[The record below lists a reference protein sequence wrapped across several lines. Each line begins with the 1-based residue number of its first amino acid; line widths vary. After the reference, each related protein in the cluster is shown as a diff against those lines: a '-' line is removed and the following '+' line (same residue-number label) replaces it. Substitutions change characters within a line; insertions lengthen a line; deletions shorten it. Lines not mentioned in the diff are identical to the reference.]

1 MATIRSQM
9 VLNDGISGVLRK
21 INTAL
26 NTTLN
31 AFEQVQRASGR
42 AVDTA
47 QIQAARAA
55 LVQANR
61 EVDEMAEGYRRAAE
75 QEEILNKGLRNGT
88 NAAGGLLGKVKGIV
102 ATLAAGAG
110 IKALL
115 GLSDKLTSTTARLS
129 FLVDDGGSV
138 DELEQKIMA
147 SAQRSRAAYLDTAS
161 AIASMGANAGRA
173 FESNDELIAF
183 MEQVNKQ
190 FVIGGATAEGQSAAM
205 LQLTQ
210 AMAAGALRG
219 EELNS
224 ILENAP
230 GIARAIESYMGVAE
244 GSIKSYA
251 EEGLIT
257 ADVVKNALLSV
268 ADETNAKFESM
279 PMTWAQICTKMQ
291 NTALAAFE
299 PVLTRLNQVAN
310 SAQFNTV
317 IDGAINGLAML
328 ASVATGVLDLL
339 INGASFVV
347 DNWSWISPIVYGLV
361 AAFIAYNA
369 VALITNGINAAMAL
383 AEGVKAAALMMSTG
397 ATFAQTAAQYG
408 LNAALLACPITWIV
422 VLVIALVAAIYA
434 ACSAI
439 AKFTGIA
446 NSGFGVICGGIN
458 VVVQF
463 FVNLGLTIANIA
475 LGIWNALGAC
485 AQNIGIAFGNVISGV
500 QAWFYNLLSTAL
512 TVVAGICEALNKLPF
527 VDFDYSGIT
536 NAASDYAAKAAEAS
550 GNIQDFVSIGDA
562 FNEGMSTF
570 DTWQDGWVGDAFN
583 AGANWGDGVA
593 SGISDAVGGL
603 FDMDLGAATDYGASG
618 LGTGGYGDFA
628 MDDLLGNTGQTA
640 ANTGAAADALSTST
654 EELEYLRDIA
664 ERDAINR
671 FTTAEV
677 RIDMTG
683 ISKNNRPGLENQ
695 GFGRFFPF
703 FPLYSFIT
711 SLIKPSMRWAL
722 SCLICSVKW
731 AYLSRVKAAVAWPR
745 LLWMVFIS
753 SPARI
758 ALTA

>member
-1 MATIRSQM
+1 M

-55 LVQANR
+55 LVEANR
-61 EVDEMAEGYRRAAE
+61 EVDDMAEGYRRAAQ
-75 QEEILNKGLRNGT
+75 QEEVLNKGLRNGT
-88 NAAGGLLGKVKGIV
+88 SAADGLLGKVKGIV

-110 IKALL
+110 AKALL

-369 VALITNGINAAMAL
+369 VALLTHGLNAAMAL

-683 ISKNNRPGLENQ
+683 MTNRIEGGADLDGVISTLTD
-695 GFGRFFPF
+695 GF
-703 FPLYSFIT
+703 T
-711 SLIKPSMRWAL
+711 EAL
-722 SCLICSVKW
+722 
-731 AYLSRVKAAVAWPR
+731 
-745 LLWMVFIS
+745 
-753 SPARI
+753 
-758 ALTA
+758 LTAAEGVHA

>member
-55 LVQANR
+55 LVEANR
-61 EVDEMAEGYRRAAE
+61 EVDDMAEGYRRAAQ
-75 QEEILNKGLRNGT
+75 QEEVLNKGLRNGT
-88 NAAGGLLGKVKGIV
+88 SAADGLLGKVKGIV

-110 IKALL
+110 AKALL

-408 LNAALLACPITWIV
+408 LNAALAACPITWIV
-422 VLVIALVAAIYA
+422 VAVIALVAAIYA

-446 NSGFGVICGGIN
+446 NSGFGVIAGGIN
-458 VVVQF
+458 VVIQF
-463 FVNLGLTIANIA
+463 FVNLGLTVANIA

-485 AQNIGIAFGNVISGV
+485 AQNIGIAFSNVISGV
-500 QAWFYNLLSTAL
+500 QSWFYNLLSTAL

-527 VDFDYSGIT
+527 VEFDYSGIT
-536 NAASDYAAKAAEAS
+536 NAASDYASKAAEAS
-550 GNIQDFVSIGDA
+550 GNIKDFVSVGDA
-562 FNEGMSTF
+562 FSEGMSTF
-570 DTWQDGWVGDAFN
+570 DTWQSGWVSDAFN

-593 SGISDAVGGL
+593 SGVSDAVSGL
-603 FDMDLGAATDYGASG
+603 FDFDLGAATDYGTG
-618 LGTGGYGDFA
+618 LGTGSNYGDFA

-683 ISKNNRPGLENQ
+683 MTNRIEGGADLDGVISTLTD
-695 GFGRFFPF
+695 GF
-703 FPLYSFIT
+703 T
-711 SLIKPSMRWAL
+711 EAL
-722 SCLICSVKW
+722 
-731 AYLSRVKAAVAWPR
+731 
-745 LLWMVFIS
+745 
-753 SPARI
+753 
-758 ALTA
+758 LTAAEGVHA

>member
-115 GLSDKLTSTTARLS
+115 GLSDKLTSTTARLN

-138 DELEQKIMA
+138 ETLEQKIMA
-147 SAQRSRAAYLDTAS
+147 SAQRSRSAYLDTAS
-161 AIASMGANAGRA
+161 ATASMGSNAGRA
-173 FESNDELIAF
+173 FSNNDELIGF
-183 MEQVNKQ
+183 MELINKS
-190 FVIGGATAEGQSAAM
+190 FVIGGATAEGQAAAM

-230 GIARAIESYMGVAE
+230 GIARAIESYMGIAE
-244 GSIKSYA
+244 GSIKQYA
-251 EEGLIT
+251 EQGLIT
-257 ADVVKNALLSV
+257 AEVVKNAMFAS
-268 ADETNAKFESM
+268 ADEINAKFESM
-279 PMTWAQICTKMQ
+279 PLTWGQIATKMQ
-291 NTALAAFE
+291 NTALAAFD

-317 IDGAINGLAML
+317 INETINGLAML
-328 ASVATGVLDLL
+328 ATVAAGVLDLL
-339 INGASFVV
+339 INGAAFVV
-347 DNWSWISPIVYGLV
+347 DNWSWISPIIYGLV

-383 AEGVKAAALMMSTG
+383 AEGVKAA
-397 ATFAQTAAQYG
+397 
-408 LNAALLACPITWIV
+408 LLACPITRIV

-485 AQNIGIAFGNVISGV
+485 AQNIGIAFSNVISGV
-500 QAWFYNLLSTAL
+500 RAWFYNLLSTAL

-527 VDFDYSGIT
+527 VEFDYSGIT

-550 GNIQDFVSIGDA
+550 GNTQDFVSVGDA

-603 FDMDLGAATDYGASG
+603 FDMDLGAATDYGAGG

-683 ISKNNRPGLENQ
+683 MTNRIEGGADLDGVISTLTD
-695 GFGRFFPF
+695 GF
-703 FPLYSFIT
+703 T
-711 SLIKPSMRWAL
+711 EAL
-722 SCLICSVKW
+722 
-731 AYLSRVKAAVAWPR
+731 
-745 LLWMVFIS
+745 
-753 SPARI
+753 
-758 ALTA
+758 LTAAEGVHA

>member
-115 GLSDKLTSTTARLS
+115 GLSDKLTSTTARLN

-138 DELEQKIMA
+138 EALEQKIMA
-147 SAQRSRAAYLDTAS
+147 SAQRSRSAYLDTAS
-161 AIASMGANAGRA
+161 AIASMGSNAGRA
-173 FESNDELIAF
+173 FSNNDELIGF
-183 MEQVNKQ
+183 MELINKS
-190 FVIGGATAEGQSAAM
+190 FVIGGATAEDQAAAM

-230 GIARAIESYMGVAE
+230 GIARAIESYMGIAE
-244 GSIKSYA
+244 GSIKQYA
-251 EEGLIT
+251 EQGLIT
-257 ADVVKNALLSV
+257 AEVVKNAMFAS
-268 ADETNAKFESM
+268 ADEINAKFESM
-279 PMTWAQICTKMQ
+279 PLTWGQIATKMQ
-291 NTALAAFE
+291 NTALAAFD

-317 IDGAINGLAML
+317 INGTINGLAML
-328 ASVATGVLDLL
+328 ATVATGVLDLL
-339 INGASFVV
+339 INGAAFVV

-383 AEGVKAAALMMSTG
+383 A
-397 ATFAQTAAQYG
+397 
-408 LNAALLACPITWIV
+408 CPITWIV
-422 VLVIALVAAIYA
+422 VRVIALVAAIYA

-485 AQNIGIAFGNVISGV
+485 AQNIGIAFSNVISGV

-527 VDFDYSGIT
+527 VEFDYSGIT

-550 GNIQDFVSIGDA
+550 GNIQDFVSVGDA

-603 FDMDLGAATDYGASG
+603 FDMDLGAATDYGAGG

-683 ISKNNRPGLENQ
+683 MTNRIEGGADLDGVISTLTD
-695 GFGRFFPF
+695 GF
-703 FPLYSFIT
+703 T
-711 SLIKPSMRWAL
+711 EAL
-722 SCLICSVKW
+722 
-731 AYLSRVKAAVAWPR
+731 
-745 LLWMVFIS
+745 
-753 SPARI
+753 
-758 ALTA
+758 LTAAEGVHA

>member
-61 EVDEMAEGYRRAAE
+61 EVDEMAEGYRRAAQ
-75 QEEILNKGLRNGT
+75 QEEVLNKGLRNGT
-88 NAAGGLLGKVKGIV
+88 SAADGLLGKVKGIV

-110 IKALL
+110 AKALL

-361 AAFIAYNA
+361 AAFIAYNV

-408 LNAALLACPITWIV
+408 LNAALAACPITWIV

-485 AQNIGIAFGNVISGV
+485 AQNIGIAFSNVISGV

-683 ISKNNRPGLENQ
+683 MTNRIEGGADLDGVISTLTD
-695 GFGRFFPF
+695 GF
-703 FPLYSFIT
+703 T
-711 SLIKPSMRWAL
+711 EAL
-722 SCLICSVKW
+722 
-731 AYLSRVKAAVAWPR
+731 
-745 LLWMVFIS
+745 
-753 SPARI
+753 
-758 ALTA
+758 LTAAEGVHA

>member
-31 AFEQVQRASGR
+31 AFEQVQRASGN
-42 AVDTA
+42 AVDPA

-55 LVQANR
+55 LVQANN
-61 EVDEMAEGYRRAAE
+61 EVEQMAEGYRRAAE
-75 QEEILNKGLRNGT
+75 QEEVLNRGLRNG
-88 NAAGGLLGKVKGIV
+88 NSAAGSLLGKVKGIG

-110 IKALL
+110 LKALT

-129 FLVDDGGSV
+129 FMVDDGGSV
-138 DELEQKIMA
+138 DALEQKIMA
-147 SAQRSRAAYLDTAS
+147 SAQRARSYYLDTAS
-161 AIASMGANAGRA
+161 AIASMGSNAGRA
-173 FESNDELIAF
+173 FSNNDELIGF
-183 MEQVNKQ
+183 MELINKS
-190 FVIGGATAEGQSAAM
+190 FVIGGASAEGQSAAM

-230 GIARAIESYMGVAE
+230 SIARAIESYMGIAE
-244 GSIKSYA
+244 GSIKQYA
-251 EEGLIT
+251 EQGLVT
-257 ADVVKNALLSV
+257 AEVVKNAMFAS
-268 ADETNAKFESM
+268 ADEINAKFESM
-279 PMTWAQICTKMQ
+279 PMTWAQIATKMK
-291 NTALAAFE
+291 NTALAAFD

-317 IDGAINGLAML
+317 INGAINGLAML
-328 ASVATGVLDLL
+328 ATVATGVLDLL

-347 DNWSWISPIVYGLV
+347 ENWSWISPIVYGLV
-361 AAFIAYNA
+361 AAFSAYNT
-369 VALITNGINAAMAL
+369 VALITNG
-383 AEGVKAAALMMSTG
+383 
-397 ATFAQTAAQYG
+397 ATFAATAAQYG

-446 NSGFGVICGGIN
+446 NSGFGVIAGGIN
-458 VVVQF
+458 VVIQF
-463 FVNLGLTIANIA
+463 FVNLRLTVANIA

-485 AQNIGIAFGNVISGV
+485 AQNIGIAFGNVIAGV
-500 QAWFYNLLSTAL
+500 QSWFYNLLSTAL

-527 VDFDYSGIT
+527 VEFDYSGIT

-550 GNIQDFVSIGDA
+550 GNMQDFVSVGDA

-570 DTWQDGWVGDAFN
+570 ETWQDGWVGDAFD

-593 SGISDAVGGL
+593 AGVSDAIGGL
-603 FDMDLGAATDYGASG
+603 FDMDLGAATDYG
-618 LGTGGYGDFA
+618 TGMGNFA
-628 MDDLLGNTGQTA
+628 LDDIADYTGQTA

-654 EELEYLRDIA
+654 EELAYLRDIA

-677 RIDMTG
+677 KIDMTG
-683 ISKNNRPGLENQ
+683 MTNRIEGGADLDGVISVLTD
-695 GFGRFFPF
+695 GF
-703 FPLYSFIT
+703 T
-711 SLIKPSMRWAL
+711 EAL
-722 SCLICSVKW
+722 
-731 AYLSRVKAAVAWPR
+731 
-745 LLWMVFIS
+745 
-753 SPARI
+753 
-758 ALTA
+758 LTAAEGVHA

>member
-55 LVQANR
+55 LVEANR
-61 EVDEMAEGYRRAAE
+61 EVDDMAEGYRRAAQ
-75 QEEILNKGLRNGT
+75 QEEVLNKGLRNGT
-88 NAAGGLLGKVKGIV
+88 SAADGLLGKVKGIV

-110 IKALL
+110 AKALL

-339 INGASFVV
+339 INGAAFVV

-485 AQNIGIAFGNVISGV
+485 AQNIGIAFSNVISGV

-527 VDFDYSGIT
+527 VEFDYSGIT

-550 GNIQDFVSIGDA
+550 GNIQDFVSVGDA

-570 DTWQDGWVGDAFN
+570 DTWQNGWVGDAFN

-603 FDMDLGAATDYGASG
+603 FDMDLGAATDYGAGG

-683 ISKNNRPGLENQ
+683 MTNRIEGGADLDGVISTLTD
-695 GFGRFFPF
+695 GF
-703 FPLYSFIT
+703 T
-711 SLIKPSMRWAL
+711 EAL
-722 SCLICSVKW
+722 
-731 AYLSRVKAAVAWPR
+731 
-745 LLWMVFIS
+745 
-753 SPARI
+753 
-758 ALTA
+758 LTAAEGVHA

>member
-55 LVQANR
+55 LVQANN
-61 EVDEMAEGYRRAAE
+61 EVDQMADAYRRAAE
-75 QEEILNKGLRNGT
+75 QEEVLNRGLRNG
-88 NAAGGLLGKVKGIV
+88 NSAASGMLGTVKNIV

-110 IKALL
+110 LKALT

-129 FLVDDGGSV
+129 FIVDDGGSV
-138 DELEQKIMA
+138 DALEQKIMA
-147 SAQRSRAAYLDTAS
+147 SAQRSRSYYMDTAS
-161 AIASMGANAGRA
+161 AIASMGSNARRA
-173 FESNDELIAF
+173 FGNNDELIGF
-183 MEQVNKQ
+183 MELINKS
-190 FVIGGATAEGQSAAM
+190 FVIGGASAEGQSAAM

-230 GIARAIESYMGVAE
+230 SIARAIESYMGIAE
-244 GSIKSYA
+244 GSIKQYA
-251 EEGLIT
+251 EEGLVT
-257 ADVVKNALLSV
+257 AEVVKNAMFAS
-268 ADETNAKFESM
+268 ADEINAKFESM
-279 PMTWAQICTKMQ
+279 PMTWAQIATKMQ
-291 NTALAAFE
+291 NTALAAFD

-317 IDGAINGLAML
+317 INGAINGLAML
-328 ASVATGVLDLL
+328 ATVATGVLDLL

-347 DNWSWISPIVYGLV
+347 ENWSWISPIVYGLV

-369 VALITNGINAAMAL
+369 VALITNGINGIMAL

-397 ATFAQTAAQYG
+397 ATFAATAAQYG

-485 AQNIGIAFGNVISGV
+485 AQNIGIAFGNVIAGV
-500 QAWFYNLLSTAL
+500 QSWFYNLLSTAL

-527 VDFDYSGIT
+527 VEFDYSGIT

-550 GNIQDFVSIGDA
+550 GNMQDFVSVGDA

-570 DTWQDGWVGDAFN
+570 ETWQDGWAGDAFD

-593 SGISDAVGGL
+593 AGVSDAIGGL
-603 FDMDLGAATDYGASG
+603 FDMDLGAATDYGTG
-618 LGTGGYGDFA
+618 MGDLGGFA
-628 MDDLLGNTGQTA
+628 LDDIAGNTGETA
-640 ANTGAAADALSTST
+640 ANTGAAADALTATT

-677 RIDMTG
+677 KIDMTG
-683 ISKNNRPGLENQ
+683 MTNRIEGGADLDGVISVLTD
-695 GFGRFFPF
+695 GF
-703 FPLYSFIT
+703 T
-711 SLIKPSMRWAL
+711 EAL
-722 SCLICSVKW
+722 
-731 AYLSRVKAAVAWPR
+731 
-745 LLWMVFIS
+745 
-753 SPARI
+753 
-758 ALTA
+758 LTAAEGVHA

>member
-115 GLSDKLTSTTARLS
+115 GLSDKMTSTTARLN

-138 DELEQKIMA
+138 DELEAKIMA

-161 AIASMGANAGRA
+161 AIASMGANAGAA
-173 FESNDELIAF
+173 FSSNDELIAF
-183 MEQVNKQ
+183 MEQVNRQ
-190 FVIGGATAEGQSAAM
+190 FTIGGASAQGQAAAM

-230 GIARAIESYMGVAE
+230 GIARAIEQYMGIAE
-244 GSIKSYA
+244 GSIKQYA
-251 EEGLIT
+251 QEGQVT
-257 ADVVKNALLSV
+257 AEVVKNALFSV

-279 PMTWAQICTKMQ
+279 PMTWAQIWTNMQ
-291 NTALAAFE
+291 NRALQTLDPVLNKLNKLANSEQFSTVVDGALNALATITALASGILDVF
-299 PVLTRLNQVAN
+299 VNIG
-310 SAQFNTV
+310 SA
-317 IDGAINGLAML
+317 
-328 ASVATGVLDLL
+328 
-339 INGASFVV
+339 VV
-347 DNWSWISPIVYGLV
+347 DNWSVIEPIAWGLV
-361 AAFIAYNA
+361 AALVAYNA
-369 VALITNGINAAMAL
+369 VALITQAINGAVALSAA
-383 AEGVKAAALMMSTG
+383 VKGAADMFAAG
-397 ATFAQTAAQYG
+397 KTFAATVAQKG

-422 VLVIALVAAIYA
+422 VGVIALVAAIYA

-527 VDFDYSGIT
+527 VEFDYSGIT

-550 GNIQDFVSIGDA
+550 GNIQDFVSVGDA

-570 DTWQDGWVGDAFN
+570 DTWQNGWVGDAFN

-603 FDMDLGAATDYGASG
+603 FDMDLGAATDYGAGG

-683 ISKNNRPGLENQ
+683 MTNRIEGGADLDGVISTLTD
-695 GFGRFFPF
+695 GF
-703 FPLYSFIT
+703 T
-711 SLIKPSMRWAL
+711 EAL
-722 SCLICSVKW
+722 
-731 AYLSRVKAAVAWPR
+731 
-745 LLWMVFIS
+745 
-753 SPARI
+753 
-758 ALTA
+758 LTAAEGVHA

>member
-115 GLSDKLTSTTARLS
+115 GLSDKLTSTTARLN

-138 DELEQKIMA
+138 EALEQKIMA
-147 SAQRSRAAYLDTAS
+147 SAQRSRSAYLDTAS
-161 AIASMGANAGRA
+161 AIASMGSNAGRA
-173 FESNDELIAF
+173 FGSNDELIGF
-183 MEQVNKQ
+183 MELINKS
-190 FVIGGATAEGQSAAM
+190 FVIGGASAEGQAAAM

-230 GIARAIESYMGVAE
+230 SIARAIESYMGIAE
-244 GSIKSYA
+244 GSIKQYA
-251 EEGLIT
+251 EQGLIT
-257 ADVVKNALLSV
+257 AEVVKNAMFAS
-268 ADETNAKFESM
+268 ADDINAKFESM
-279 PMTWAQICTKMQ
+279 PMTWGQIATKMQ
-291 NTALAAFE
+291 NTALAAFD

-317 IDGAINGLAML
+317 INGAINGLAML
-328 ASVATGVLDLL
+328 ATVATGVLDLL

-347 DNWSWISPIVYGLV
+347 ENWSWISPIVYGVV
-361 AAFIAYNA
+361 AALIAYHGA
-369 VALITNGINAAMAL
+369 MLAINTVTAIKNTLDAISTARS
-383 AEGVKAAALMMSTG
+383 AIKTG
-397 ATFAQTAAQYG
+397 ATLAEAAATTTAAGAQVG
-408 LNAALLACPITWIV
+408 LNAALAACPITWIV

-485 AQNIGIAFGNVISGV
+485 AQNIGIAFSNVISGV

-527 VDFDYSGIT
+527 VEFDYSGIT

-603 FDMDLGAATDYGASG
+603 FDMDLGAATDYGAGG

-683 ISKNNRPGLENQ
+683 MTNRIEGGADLDGVISTLTD
-695 GFGRFFPF
+695 GF
-703 FPLYSFIT
+703 T
-711 SLIKPSMRWAL
+711 EAL
-722 SCLICSVKW
+722 
-731 AYLSRVKAAVAWPR
+731 
-745 LLWMVFIS
+745 
-753 SPARI
+753 
-758 ALTA
+758 LTAAEGVHA

>member
-1 MATIRSQM
+1 
-9 VLNDGISGVLRK
+9 
-21 INTAL
+21 
-26 NTTLN
+26 
-31 AFEQVQRASGR
+31 
-42 AVDTA
+42 
-47 QIQAARAA
+47 
-55 LVQANR
+55 
-61 EVDEMAEGYRRAAE
+61 
-75 QEEILNKGLRNGT
+75 
-88 NAAGGLLGKVKGIV
+88 
-102 ATLAAGAG
+102 
-110 IKALL
+110 
-115 GLSDKLTSTTARLS
+115 
-129 FLVDDGGSV
+129 
-138 DELEQKIMA
+138 MA
-147 SAQRSRAAYLDTAS
+147 SAQRSRSAYLDTAS
-161 AIASMGANAGRA
+161 AIASMGANAGSA

-183 MEQVNKQ
+183 MEQINKQ

-230 GIARAIESYMGVAE
+230 GIARAIESYMGIAE
-244 GSIKSYA
+244 GSIKQYA
-251 EEGLIT
+251 EQGLIT
-257 ADVVKNALLSV
+257 AEVVKNAMFAS
-268 ADETNAKFESM
+268 ADEINAKFESM
-279 PMTWAQICTKMQ
+279 PLTWAQIATKMQ
-291 NTALAAFE
+291 NTALAAFD

-317 IDGAINGLAML
+317 INGTINGLAML
-328 ASVATGVLDLL
+328 ATVATGVLDLL
-339 INGASFVV
+339 INGAAFVV

-485 AQNIGIAFGNVISGV
+485 AQNIGIAFSNVISGV

-527 VDFDYSGIT
+527 VEFDYSGIT

-550 GNIQDFVSIGDA
+550 GNIQDFVSVGDA

-603 FDMDLGAATDYGASG
+603 FDMDLGAATDYGAGG

-683 ISKNNRPGLENQ
+683 MTNRIEGGADLDGVISTLTD
-695 GFGRFFPF
+695 GF
-703 FPLYSFIT
+703 T
-711 SLIKPSMRWAL
+711 EAL
-722 SCLICSVKW
+722 
-731 AYLSRVKAAVAWPR
+731 
-745 LLWMVFIS
+745 
-753 SPARI
+753 
-758 ALTA
+758 LTAAEGVHA